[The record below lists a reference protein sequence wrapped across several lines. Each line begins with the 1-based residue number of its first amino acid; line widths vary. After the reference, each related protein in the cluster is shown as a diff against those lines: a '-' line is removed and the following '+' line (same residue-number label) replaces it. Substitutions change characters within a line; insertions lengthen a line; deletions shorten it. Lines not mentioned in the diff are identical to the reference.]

1 MVQFRPQDHEVIGK
15 VVYYGPPLGGKTTNL
30 RTLYEGYPSEV
41 RGELKSVPTSG
52 DRTIFFDFLPISIP
66 GTKLRGMKLRVQLY
80 TVPGQVHYNAT
91 RQIVLRGADA
101 VVFVADSQRQ
111 LMRANQESWQNLK
124 DNLLLQGLDLAEV
137 PHVLQYNKRDLPD
150 ILPVEELDAA
160 LNEYNAPFFESV
172 ATVGVGVEETL
183 HAVVRL
189 MLRSLRER
197 FNMPL
202 EAPLTQ
208 PVVVPPPRSGTAP
221 PPPSRQD
228 EASAAAAALPEVTQ
242 RIVVPAVAV
251 PRPEPDLASLLAAP
265 AAPAPP
271 EPRGPA
277 ESAAPQASGVGVSV
291 EPFGEVPVAKPVV
304 EPIFTVETAPPA
316 QLSAAEAPFGELAGG
331 EVAMPLAQDTAAKG
345 APPQAS
351 ELPPAGAGPQ
361 ELEFAREFLA
371 PLEVAAPVGGE
382 LAGANGGEV
391 EAVPFELA
399 AYEAPAAPPPPPPPQ
414 GETVPAVSWEGEAP
428 APVTAYLEGEPF
440 PLAEGP
446 LPAPPAAAATEDV
459 FALTPAP
466 SYQAEP
472 VPAAEPVERVV
483 LGELQPRILAA
494 LGNVRELEIE
504 IPVPARWIGGKR
516 MTVQLRLT
524 LVPQQEGD
532 DE

>member
-30 RTLYEGYPSEV
+30 RTLYEGYPAEV

-66 GTKLRGMKLRVQLY
+66 GTKLRGRTLRVQLY

-91 RQIVLRGADA
+91 RQIVLRGVDA

-111 LMRANQESWQNLK
+111 LMRANRESWQNLK
-124 DNLLLQGLDLAEV
+124 DNLLLQGLDLADV

-208 PVVVPPPRSGTAP
+208 PVVVVPPRGESAP
-221 PPPSRQD
+221 QPRLGSTD
-228 EASAAAAALPEVTQ
+228 AAAPFPDVTQ
-242 RIVVPAVAV
+242 RILVVPPVV
-251 PRPEPDLASLLAAP
+251 PRGPEPAPPSPRAAPPAAAP
-265 AAPAPP
+265 AAPAEAF
-271 EPRGPA
+271 EPAP
-277 ESAAPQASGVGVSV
+277 PQAVAGRGVPA
-291 EPFGEVPVAKPVV
+291 EPFGWGSVATPLA
-304 EPIFTVETAPPA
+304 EPSLAIATGEETAV
-316 QLSAAEAPFGELAGG
+316 SGVEAPFGEAAGG
-331 EVAMPLAQDTAAKG
+331 EAELPFAPAAEAG
-345 APPQAS
+345 P
-351 ELPPAGAGPQ
+351 PPAGEAPPAAAPSE
-361 ELEFAREFLA
+361 ELPFAEAFPA
-371 PLEVAAPVGGE
+371 PAEVAAPVTEG
-382 LAGANGGEV
+382 LAEAGVAEV
-391 EAVPFELA
+391 EAVPFEFAPAEEPAVPELTPPAEGETERAAPWPKETALAEA
-399 AYEAPAAPPPPPPPQ
+399 AYPEPEPFAL
-414 GETVPAVSWEGEAP
+414 G
-428 APVTAYLEGEPF
+428 GEPMPSLA
-440 PLAEGP
+440 PLAGT
-446 LPAPPAAAATEDV
+446 ASEDV
-459 FALTPAP
+459 FAVTPVP
-466 SYQAEP
+466 PREPEP

-504 IPVPARWIGGKR
+504 IPVPAKWIGGKR

>member
-30 RTLYEGYPSEV
+30 RTLYEGYPAEV

-66 GTKLRGMKLRVQLY
+66 GAKLRGRTLRVQLY

-91 RQIVLRGADA
+91 RQIVLRGVDA

-111 LMRANQESWQNLK
+111 LMRANRESWQNLK
-124 DNLLLQGLDLAEV
+124 DNLLLQGLDLADV

-208 PVVVPPPRSGTAP
+208 PVVVVPPRGEPAP
-221 PPPSRQD
+221 QPRLSSTD
-228 EASAAAAALPEVTQ
+228 AAALLPDVTQ
-242 RIVVPAVAV
+242 RILVVPPVV
-251 PRPEPDLASLLAAP
+251 PRGPEPAPPSPRAAP
-265 AAPAPP
+265 SAAAPPASGEAFAPAPP
-271 EPRGPA
+271 QAPGP
-277 ESAAPQASGVGVSV
+277 GVPG
-291 EPFGEVPVAKPVV
+291 EPFGEGPVATGVA
-304 EPIFTVETAPPA
+304 EPSRTTATGEPA
-316 QLSAAEAPFGELAGG
+316 SVSGGEAPFGEPVGG
-331 EVAMPLAQDTAAKG
+331 EEGMPFAPAAEAG
-345 APPQAS
+345 P
-351 ELPPAGAGPQ
+351 PPAG
-361 ELEFAREFLA
+361 EA
-371 PLEVAAPVGGE
+371 PLAAAPSEEPVFAEAFPAPAEVAAPVSEG
-382 LAGANGGEV
+382 LAEAGVAEV
-391 EAVPFELA
+391 EEVPFEF
-399 AYEAPAAPPPPPPPQ
+399 APGEEPATPELTPPV
-414 GETVPAVSWEGEAP
+414 G
-428 APVTAYLEGEPF
+428 GEPERAAAWPQETAPTEASYPEPEPF
-440 PLAEGP
+440 ALGEEPVPLLAPLAGT
-446 LPAPPAAAATEDV
+446 ASEDV
-459 FALTPAP
+459 FAVTPAP
-466 SYQAEP
+466 PREPEP